1 MSATGTRVP
10 GWLRR
15 HGVTGL
21 CILVVIAM
29 SQSLSWQALDLA
41 RLLRATPPAPAAAP
55 VAPQAQLALD
65 ALQDLFGTPLQ
76 ARGDQPAPPTSLQL
90 TLLGSFVNPD
100 SQRSTAII
108 QVAGGKP
115 QRLTVGDPLNAGV
128 RLQAVHQDHVVLS
141 RNGREESLHFPRLR
155 TPTATPRGAQTVTQP
170 PISDQQHEQ
179 LQDEDVQLL
188 QQRIATLR
196 QQMEDE
202 GAPAAPTEATEVTE
216 AKP

>member
-65 ALQDLFGTPLQ
+65 ALQGLFGTPLQ

-108 QVAGGKP
+108 QVAGGNP
-115 QRLTVGDPLNAGV
+115 QRLTVGDPLNASV

-141 RNGREESLHFPRLR
+141 RNGREESLHFLRPR
-155 TPTATPRGAQTVTQP
+155 TPTATPRSAQPVTQP

-196 QQMEDE
+196 QQMEDG

>member
-29 SQSLSWQALDLA
+29 SQSLSWQALDLV
-41 RLLRATPPAPAAAP
+41 RVLRSPAPAPAAAP
-55 VAPQAQLALD
+55 EAPPARLALD
-65 ALQDLFGTPLQ
+65 SLQDLFGTPVQ
-76 ARGDQPAPPTSLQL
+76 ASSDQPAPPTSLQL

-108 QVAGGKP
+108 QVAGGSP
-115 QRLTVGDPLNAGV
+115 QRLTVGDPLNASV

-141 RNGREESLHFPRLR
+141 RNGREESLHFPRPH
-155 TPTATPRGAQTVTQP
+155 TPAATPRSAQPVAQP
-170 PISDQQHEQ
+170 PITEQQHEQ
-179 LQDEDVQLL
+179 LQGEDVQLL
-188 QQRIATLR
+188 QQRIAILR
-196 QQMEDE
+196 QQMEDD

-216 AKP
+216 ANP

>member
-29 SQSLSWQALDLA
+29 SQSLSWQALDLV
-41 RLLRATPPAPAAAP
+41 RVLRATPPAPTAAP

-65 ALQDLFGTPLQ
+65 ALQDLFGTPAQ
-76 ARGDQPAPPTSLQL
+76 ARSDQPAPPTSLQL

-100 SQRSTAII
+100 SQRSTALI

-141 RNGREESLHFPRLR
+141 RNGREESLHFPRQR
-155 TPTATPRGAQTVTQP
+155 TPAATPRSTQPMAQP
-170 PISDQQHEQ
+170 PITEQQHEQ
-179 LQDEDVQLL
+179 LQGEDVQLL
-188 QQRIATLR
+188 QQRIAVLR
-196 QQMEDE
+196 QQMEDD

-216 AKP
+216 ANP